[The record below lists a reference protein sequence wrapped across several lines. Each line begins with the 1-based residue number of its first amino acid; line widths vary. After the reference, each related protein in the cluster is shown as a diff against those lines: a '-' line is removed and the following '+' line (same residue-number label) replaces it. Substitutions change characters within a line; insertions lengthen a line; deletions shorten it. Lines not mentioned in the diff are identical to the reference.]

1 MYDFENFDG
10 DVELIKEFI
19 DDVAGITEDYP
30 ELINSRK
37 PIQIRNSFFL
47 DDQTYAETRKHII
60 SINGYAFRNRGILE
74 QDYKK
79 KADKKWFVPGTDFRS
94 IAAHE
99 CGHVIVN
106 TYKLKKRG
114 IILRIFPDADMDET
128 TKFIAKNIS
137 IYASVNSDELIA
149 EAFSAYRSG
158 DRTELVLKVLDT
170 CGILNL

>member
-1 MYDFENFDG
+1 M
-10 DVELIKEFI
+10 
-19 DDVAGITEDYP
+19 
-30 ELINSRK
+30 
-37 PIQIRNSFFL
+37 
-47 DDQTYAETRKHII
+47 
-60 SINGYAFRNRGILE
+60 
-74 QDYKK
+74 
-79 KADKKWFVPGTDFRS
+79 
-94 IAAHE
+94 
-99 CGHVIVN
+99 N